1 MLFLNEVYRHLGQDL
16 CNEWTSIMYAAAN
29 IKKALQ
35 NGETARAECLLT
47 YARLDLSKLLF
58 KSNRDAAI
66 AWLTKLARREI
77 TLNSAG
83 APVAGKGGPRVASST
98 ARGWGD
104 LPVR

>member
-35 NGETARAECLLT
+35 NGKTARAECLLT

-58 KSNRDAAI
+58 KSNRDASRMSGI
-66 AWLTKLARREI
+66 QIPEVFT
-77 TLNSAG
+77 
-83 APVAGKGGPRVASST
+83 
-98 ARGWGD
+98 
-104 LPVR
+104 